1 MSDRTPIIA
10 GNWKMYKTNAEAT
23 AYLDEFMGLVAAADG
38 VEIVICPSY
47 TSLAEARQITSGSNV
62 RIAAQNM
69 HFEAEGAFTGEVSP
83 PMLQEIGVDDVVL
96 GHSERREFYNENDSD
111 LARKVAVAIES
122 GIRPILCCGE
132 TDAEREA
139 GQTRDKLKRQMEN
152 GLDSISADQFAAI
165 VVAYEPIW
173 AIGTGKTATPQI
185 AQEAIGFI
193 RETLAAKFGDDAA
206 SRVRILYGGSVKP
219 GNISELMA
227 ERDIDG
233 ALVGGASLAASDFA
247 QIVNFK

>member
-10 GNWKMYKTNAEAT
+10 GNWKMYKTNSEAT
-23 AYLDEFMGLVAAADG
+23 EFLDEFMGLVADVDG
-38 VEIVICPSY
+38 VEIVLCPAF
-47 TSLAEARQITSGSNV
+47 TSLIEVMRIVSGSNV

-69 HFEAEGAFTGEVSP
+69 HFESEGAYTGEVSP
-83 PMLQEIGVDDVVL
+83 PMLQEIGIDDVVL
-96 GHSERREFYNENDSD
+96 GHSERREYYNENDSD
-111 LARKVAVAIES
+111 LARKVALALES

-132 TDAEREA
+132 TDEEREA
-139 GQTRDKLKRQMEN
+139 GQTRDKLKRQLEN
-152 GLDSISADQFAAI
+152 GLESISAEQLASI

-193 RETLAAKFGDDAA
+193 RDTLVAKFGEDAA

-219 GNISELMA
+219 GNIAELMA
-227 ERDIDG
+227 EQDIDG
-233 ALVGGASLAASDFA
+233 ALVGGASLAAADFA

>member
-10 GNWKMYKTNAEAT
+10 GNWKMYKTNSEAAE
-23 AYLDEFMGLVAAADG
+23 YLNEFLGLVADADG
-38 VEIVICPSY
+38 VEIVLCPSF
-47 TSLAEARQITSGSNV
+47 TSLMEVKRMIGGGSV

-69 HFEAEGAFTGEVSP
+69 HYEEEGAFTGEISP
-83 PMLQEIGVDDVVL
+83 PMLQEIGIDDVVL
-96 GHSERREFYNENDSD
+96 GHSERREYYNENDSD
-111 LARKVAVAIES
+111 LARKVTVALES

-139 GQTRDKLKRQMEN
+139 AQTKEKLKRQLEN
-152 GLDSISADQFAAI
+152 GLEKISADQLATI

-227 ERDIDG
+227 EKDIDG
-233 ALVGGASLAASDFA
+233 ALVGGASLTAADFA

>member
-10 GNWKMYKTNAEAT
+10 GNWKMYKTNSEAT
-23 AYLDEFMGLVAAADG
+23 EYLNEFLGLVADADG
-38 VEIVICPSY
+38 VETILCPSF
-47 TSLAEARQITSGSNV
+47 TSLMEVKHMIGGSSV

-69 HFEAEGAFTGEVSP
+69 HYEAEGAFTGEISL
-83 PMLQEIGVDDVVL
+83 PMLQEIGIDDVVL
-96 GHSERREFYNENDSD
+96 GHSERREYYNENDSD
-111 LARKVAVAIES
+111 LARKVVAALEA

-132 TDAEREA
+132 TDAERAA

-152 GLDSISADQFAAI
+152 GLEKINADQFSTI
-165 VVAYEPIW
+165 IVAYEPIW

-193 RETLAAKFGDDAA
+193 RETLAAKFGDNAA

-219 GNISELMA
+219 GNIAELMA

-233 ALVGGASLAASDFA
+233 ALVGGASLAAADFA